1 MFLSM
6 VIPNLNSLSQN
17 IDVCF
22 QLLIDELTQLWSFEA
37 LTYDINEA

>member
-22 QLLIDELTQLWSFEA
+22 QPLIDELTQLWSFKA